1 MPVNRKG
8 PFLFALDT
16 GGERT
21 ITSPAMTADLLGVS
35 PDSTIKLRGISGPM
49 VKVHAR
55 EGGVNAN
62 VADVVGPNGR
72 VLRLTSPTRVPEFR
86 FTHNETGGTQVVSF
100 SLTPLSHAD
109 GIEVSGLLGFDVLDQ
124 FAIEV
129 NFRNGLTRILFHQNR
144 RYLADKSY

>member
-35 PDSTIKLRGISGPM
+35 PDSTINLKGVSGPM
-49 VKVHAR
+49 VKVLAR
-55 EGGVNAN
+55 EGGVNTD
-62 VADVVGPNGR
+62 VADVVGPDGK
-72 VLRLTSPTRVPEFR
+72 VLRLTSPTRMPEFR

-109 GIEVSGLLGFDVLDQ
+109 GIEVSGLLGFD
-124 FAIEV
+124 
-129 NFRNGLTRILFHQNR
+129 
-144 RYLADKSY
+144 